1 MIADIFLDSIKDE
14 LTGKQ
19 RKELLAV
26 ANEFKDPKEAYE
38 NIVEKLKGFGI
49 DVSAN
54 IVANILTSPT
64 VWTTIDT
71 IL

>member
-26 ANEFKDPKEAYE
+26 ANEFKDPKEAYV
-38 NIVEKLKGFGI
+38 NVVEKLKEFGI

-64 VWTTIDT
+64 VWTTIDS